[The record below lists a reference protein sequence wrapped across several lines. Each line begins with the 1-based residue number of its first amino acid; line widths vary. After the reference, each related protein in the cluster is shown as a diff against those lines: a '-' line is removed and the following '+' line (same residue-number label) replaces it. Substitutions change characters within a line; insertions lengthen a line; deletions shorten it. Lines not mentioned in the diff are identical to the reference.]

1 MPNQARF
8 LNLNM
13 TQTIYMQNRQI
24 KFSEAILEACDQMM
38 ELDPRIYL
46 MGLGVPDPKGIFGT
60 TLGLFEK
67 YGPKRV
73 MDMPTSENAMTGIA
87 IGSAIVGMRPIM
99 THQRVDFF
107 LLALDQLINNA
118 AKWHYMFGDKMSV
131 PMVIRLIIGRGWGQG
146 PQHSQTL
153 QSIFTHIPGLKVIAP
168 STPFD
173 AKGLLVAAVEDNNP
187 VVFLEH
193 RWLHNIF
200 GEVPE
205 DLYELPI
212 GQARIMKEGS
222 DITLVASSHMTLEA
236 WKAAEVLEKE
246 GISCEIVDLRTLK
259 PLDTET
265 ILESVK
271 KTRRVLVLDQDT
283 KFAGFASEVVSIIAE
298 ELFLDLKAPP
308 RRLTYP
314 DLISPTSWTLS
325 NHYFPTVDHI
335 IISVLQIM
343 EKQPQASLFKDAL
356 KQKLNTIPLDIPDA
370 SFTGP
375 F

>member
-1 MPNQARF
+1 
-8 LNLNM
+8 
-13 TQTIYMQNRQI
+13 MQNRQI
-24 KFSEAILEACDQMM
+24 KFSDAILEACDQMM
-38 ELDPRIYL
+38 ELDPKIYL

-60 TLGLFEK
+60 TLGLSEK

-73 MDMPTSENAMTGIA
+73 MDMPTSENAMTGVA

-173 AKGLLVAAVEDNNP
+173 AKGLLVASVEDNNP

-212 GQARIMKEGS
+212 GKARVMKEGH

-236 WKAAEVLEKE
+236 WKAAEILEKE
-246 GISCEIVDLRTLK
+246 GVSCEIVDLRTLK

-265 ILESVK
+265 ILQSVK
-271 KTRRVLVLDQDT
+271 KTQRVLVLDQDT
-283 KFAGFASEVVSIIAE
+283 KFAGFASEIVSIIVE
-298 ELFLDLKAPP
+298 EMFLELKVAP

-314 DLISPTSWTLS
+314 DLISPTSWMLS

-335 IISVLQIM
+335 IVSVLEIM
-343 EKQPQASLFKDAL
+343 EKKSQASLFKEAL
-356 KQKLNTIPLDIPDA
+356 KQKLNTMPLDIPDA